1 MTMPDTGSE
10 RPGGMA
16 SDTRQM
22 AEDDARA
29 ALEGEGPRG
38 HVVFLIGAAI
48 VIGVMLFLL
57 LR

>member
-29 ALEGEGPRG
+29 ALEGEGPKG
-38 HVVFLIGAAI
+38 HVVFLIGAVSRRFAR
-48 VIGVMLFLL
+48 GVDAA
-57 LR
+57 